1 MRALVLLALLVLGG
15 CERYRVLY
23 DSPVRDAEI
32 IRENNIL
39 AAKIRRTQ
47 LIAEI
52 ARINHTI
59 RFTRIVENRIVLEQA
74 RNDLIVELD
83 RLNLIAA
90 GSLLP

>member
-1 MRALVLLALLVLGG
+1 MRALVLLALLLLGG

-23 DSPVRDAEI
+23 DNPVRDAEI

-39 AAKIRRTQ
+39 AVKIRRAQ

-52 ARINHTI
+52 ARINHSI

-83 RLNLIAA
+83 RLNLIVG

>member
-1 MRALVLLALLVLGG
+1 MRAFILLALLLLGG

-23 DSPVRDAEI
+23 DNPVRDAEI

-39 AAKIRRTQ
+39 AAKIRRAQ